1 MWESNRVRLMC
12 MLTLTFVFFV
22 VEVVVSRI
30 TGSLAML
37 SDSFHMLSDVIAL
50 LVGLIAV
57 RFAQKTRST
66 DKNTFGW
73 IRAGVM
79 GALVNAIFLTALCFT
94 IVLEAIERFTEPQA
108 IEQPLVVIGVGAGG
122 LLINLIGLCM
132 FRDSAGAAH
141 GHGHSHGGGSSGAG
155 HGHSHGAK
163 KAHRSRDRSAGD
175 GAAIDR
181 EETNILVENC
191 VNSHGPSVEGAS
203 EKNVDLTVSPGDRLN
218 GKVVENSTVEM
229 NEDGSQLNMRGVFLH
244 VLGDALGSVIVV
256 LNATVF
262 YFVFNPCLPDENC
275 INPCIYNHCSDH
287 IEANHTHSDL
297 LNNGSEHAELKLA
310 GPCWVLYLD
319 PSLCVIMV
327 CILLYTTYPLLKES
341 ALILLQTVPKQI
353 DITSLKTKLRSLD
366 GVEAVHEL
374 HVWQLAESR
383 IIATAHIKC
392 HDPTSYMDVAK
403 RIKDFFH
410 DEGIHATTI
419 QPEFSSVESGSR
431 ISLCELSCRTQ
442 CAPKQCCGSSEK
454 NSSGKKSAS
463 GTVSLPSLGA
473 ISESP
478 EHTTKRTNTTEKSSN
493 ELVLEVDSTV

>member
-1 MWESNRVRLMC
+1 MWSSSRVRLLC
-12 MLTLTFVFFV
+12 MLGLTFVFFV

-50 LVGLIAV
+50 VVGLIAV

-94 IVLEAIERFTEPQA
+94 IVLEAVERFTEPQA

-132 FRDSAGAAH
+132 FRDSAGA
-141 GHGHSHGGGSSGAG
+141 GHGHSHGGGSG
-155 HGHSHGAK
+155 HGHSHGPK
-163 KAHRSRDRSAGD
+163 KAHRSRERAAGD
-175 GAAIDR
+175 GAALDR
-181 EETNILVENC
+181 EETNNLVENYADPN
-191 VNSHGPSVEGAS
+191 VSGVE
-203 EKNVDLTVSPGDRLN
+203 VVPGKHDALVETPIEERLN
-218 GKVVENSTVEM
+218 GDIVQNSVTEIH
-229 NEDGSQLNMRGVFLH
+229 EDGTQLNMRGVFLH

-256 LNATVF
+256 FNALVF
-262 YFVFNPCLPDENC
+262 YFVFNPCPSEDNC
-275 INPCIYNHCSDH
+275 INPCVHDHCADH
-287 IEANHTHSDL
+287 AEVNHTSPA
-297 LNNGSEHAELKLA
+297 LNSSAEQPEIKIA

-353 DITSLKTKLRSLD
+353 DIYSLKQKLGNLE

-374 HVWQLAESR
+374 HIWQLAESR

-392 HDPTSYMDVAK
+392 HDPTAYMDVAK

-419 QPEFSSVESGSR
+419 QPEFSSVESESR

-454 NSSGKKSAS
+454 NALGKKSGCGAAA
-463 GTVSLPSLGA
+463 LGM

-478 EHTTKRTNTTEKSSN
+478 EHKTKRTNASEKPIN
-493 ELVLEVDSTV
+493 ELKIDVDSTV

>member
-1 MWESNRVRLMC
+1 MWESNRVRLLC
-12 MLTLTFVFFV
+12 MLGLTFVFFV
-22 VEVVVSRI
+22 AEVVVSRI

-50 LVGLIAV
+50 VVGLIAV

-94 IVLEAIERFTEPQA
+94 IILEAVERFTEPQA

-132 FRDSAGAAH
+132 FRDSAGG
-141 GHGHSHGGGSSGAG
+141 GHGHSHGGGSG

-163 KAHRSRDRSAGD
+163 KNQRSRERSAGD
-175 GAAIDR
+175 GVVRDR
-181 EETNILVENC
+181 EETNNLVEN
-191 VNSHGPSVEGAS
+191 GPGVEVLPGKHDALGDHA
-203 EKNVDLTVSPGDRLN
+203 VDHRLN
-218 GKVVENSTVEM
+218 GSIVQNHIGEIH
-229 NEDGSQLNMRGVFLH
+229 EDGSQLNMRGVFLH

-256 LNATVF
+256 VNALVF
-262 YFVFNPCLPDENC
+262 YFVFNPCPTGENC
-275 INPCIYNHCSDH
+275 INPCVHDHCSDH
-287 IEANHTHSDL
+287 PEINHTSL
-297 LNNGSEHAELKLA
+297 ALNDSAEEPLIKMA

-319 PSLCVIMV
+319 PALCVIMV

-353 DITSLKTKLRSLD
+353 DITSLKQKLQSLE

-392 HDPTSYMDVAK
+392 HDPTAYMEVAK

-419 QPEFSSVESGSR
+419 QPEFSNVESGSR

-442 CAPKQCCGSSEK
+442 CAPKQCCGNSEK
-454 NSSGKKSAS
+454 SITARKTSCGAA
-463 GTVSLPSLGA
+463 TLGM

-478 EHTTKRTNTTEKSSN
+478 EHKPKRTNASEDPD
-493 ELVLEVDSTV
+493 ELKIDMDSVV

>member
-1 MWESNRVRLMC
+1 MWNSKRVRLLC
-12 MLTLTFVFFV
+12 MLSLTFVFFV
-22 VEVVVSRI
+22 VEVVISRL

-108 IEQPLVVIGVGAGG
+108 IEQPLVVMGVGAGG

-132 FRDSAGAAH
+132 FRDSAGA
-141 GHGHSHGGGSSGAG
+141 GHGHSHGGGG
-155 HGHSHGAK
+155 HGHAHGGK
-163 KAHRSRDRSAGD
+163 KTRGRGERSAGE
-175 GAAIDR
+175 GAALDR
-181 EETNILVENC
+181 EETNNLVENWA
-191 VNSHGPSVEGAS
+191 NGP
-203 EKNVDLTVSPGDRLN
+203 
-218 GKVVENSTVEM
+218 TVEVVPGKHESLADKVEHRSNGSM
-229 NEDGSQLNMRGVFLH
+229 QTNMGEINEDGSELNMRGVFLH

-256 LNATVF
+256 VNAIIF
-262 YFVFNPCLPDENC
+262 YLVFNPCPPNGPC
-275 INPCIYNHCSDH
+275 YNPCVHDHCSDH
-287 IEANHTHSDL
+287 PDVNHTSAA
-297 LNNGSEHAELKLA
+297 LNESAEHPPVTIA

-353 DITSLKTKLRSLD
+353 DISSLKQKLKSLE

-392 HDPTSYMDVAK
+392 QDPTAYMDVAK

-410 DEGIHATTI
+410 NEGIHATTI

-454 NSSGKKSAS
+454 NMAVRKSSSGAAI
-463 GTVSLPSLGA
+463 LGM

-478 EHTTKRTNTTEKSSN
+478 EHNTKRTSASEKPVE
-493 ELVLEVDSTV
+493 ELKIDVDTAI

>member
-1 MWESNRVRLMC
+1 MWESNRVRLLC
-12 MLTLTFVFFV
+12 MLGLTFVFFV
-22 VEVVVSRI
+22 AEVVVSRV

-50 LVGLIAV
+50 VVGLIAV

-94 IVLEAIERFTEPQA
+94 IILEAVERFTEPRA
-108 IEQPLVVIGVGAGG
+108 IEQPLVVIGVGVGG

-141 GHGHSHGGGSSGAG
+141 GHSHGGGSA
-155 HGHSHGAK
+155 HSHGPK
-163 KAHRSRDRSAGD
+163 KNHRGRERAAGD
-175 GAAIDR
+175 GAALDR
-181 EETNILVENC
+181 EETNNLVENC
-191 VNSHGPSVEGAS
+191 AGGGGPAVEVVPGKHDALADNMS
-203 EKNVDLTVSPGDRLN
+203 EQRLN
-218 GKVVENSTVEM
+218 GGIVQNHMAELH
-229 NEDGSQLNMRGVFLH
+229 EDGTELNMRGVFLH

-256 LNATVF
+256 VNALVF
-262 YFVFNPCLPDENC
+262 YFVFNPCPLSEKC
-275 INPCIYNHCSDH
+275 INPCVHDHCDEH
-287 IEANHTHSDL
+287 PEVNHTAL
-297 LNNGSEHAELKLA
+297 TLNSSAEELQIQIA

-353 DITSLKTKLRSLD
+353 DISSLKQKLRNLE

-392 HDPTSYMDVAK
+392 QDPAAYMDVAK

-442 CAPKQCCGSSEK
+442 CAPKQCCGNSEK
-454 NSSGKKSAS
+454 SVTARKTSCGA
-463 GTVSLPSLGA
+463 TTLGM

-478 EHTTKRTNTTEKSSN
+478 EHNAKRTNASEKPVD
-493 ELVLEVDSTV
+493 ELQIDMDSAV

>member
-1 MWESNRVRLMC
+1 MWESNRVRLLC
-12 MLTLTFVFFV
+12 MLSLTFVFFV
-22 VEVVVSRI
+22 VEVVISRL

-50 LVGLIAV
+50 SVGLIAV

-122 LLINLIGLCM
+122 LIINLFGLCM
-132 FRDSAGAAH
+132 FRDSAGH
-141 GHGHSHGGGSSGAG
+141 GHSHGGGGGGHGHSHGG
-155 HGHSHGAK
+155 K
-163 KAHRSRDRSAGD
+163 KNLRGREKSPGE
-175 GAAIDR
+175 GAALDR
-181 EETNILVENC
+181 EETNNLVENC
-191 VNSHGPSVEGAS
+191 ANGPAVE
-203 EKNVDLTVSPGDRLN
+203 VVPGKHDALADNKVEHRLN
-218 GKVVENSTVEM
+218 GNVQSNM
-229 NEDGSQLNMRGVFLH
+229 ADINEDGSELNMRGVFLH

-256 LNATVF
+256 VNALIF
-262 YFVFNPCLPDENC
+262 YFVFNPCPPDGQC
-275 INPCIYNHCSDH
+275 FNPCVHDHCSDH
-287 IEANHTHSDL
+287 PEVNRTSAA
-297 LNNGSEHAELKLA
+297 LNESAEHPEVKIA

-353 DITSLKTKLRSLD
+353 DISSLKQKLKSLE

-392 HDPTSYMDVAK
+392 QDPTAYMDVAK

-442 CAPKQCCGSSEK
+442 CAPKQCCGNPEK
-454 NSSGKKSAS
+454 SMATRKSSSGAAI
-463 GTVSLPSLGA
+463 LGM

-478 EHTTKRTNTTEKSSN
+478 EHKTKRTLASEKSVN
-493 ELVLEVDSTV
+493 ELKIDVDTAI